1 MTKNNSNH
9 LCNITDILSLHF
21 NHQIL
26 PNDNSFGNVLLGI
39 CSIILPFL
47 NEITNL
53 LTITWTKPY
62 YQYEIFPHKENLQKM
77 IIELLSIFG
86 IILNVAYETNKYNNI
101 QPGIIKGICF
111 LIFAYAIPNLYMDD
125 IISLLPNNNFIKLLG
140 GIFIIYILEI
150 LISSCS
156 CFINSLLS
164 DDKVKS

>member
-1 MTKNNSNH
+1 
-9 LCNITDILSLHF
+9 
-21 NHQIL
+21 
-26 PNDNSFGNVLLGI
+26 
-39 CSIILPFL
+39 
-47 NEITNL
+47 
-53 LTITWTKPY
+53 
-62 YQYEIFPHKENLQKM
+62 M

-111 LIFAYAIPNLYMDD
+111 LIFAYAVPNLYMDD
-125 IISLLPNNNFIKLLG
+125 ILSILPNNNFIKLLG

-156 CFINSLLS
+156 CFLNSLWS